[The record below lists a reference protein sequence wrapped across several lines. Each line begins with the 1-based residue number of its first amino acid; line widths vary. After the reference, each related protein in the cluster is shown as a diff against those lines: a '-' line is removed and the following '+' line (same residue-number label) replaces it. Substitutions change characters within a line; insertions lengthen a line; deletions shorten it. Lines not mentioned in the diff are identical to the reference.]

1 MKQSLL
7 FAFVILS
14 FGALAQATNQKDAQ
28 GKKHGVW
35 KKYHEDGKLRYEGT
49 FDHGKE
55 VGEFTFYF
63 PSGDI
68 KAINRFRGKSGV
80 AYSYQFGGDSIL
92 AAEGKYIN
100 SKRDSVWTFYNIGG
114 DVISREDYK
123 NNERH
128 GKSITYFPSGRKAEI
143 TNYANGKKEGEWL
156 QFYETGKP
164 RAKGNYVDN
173 KLEGEVFYYE
183 TTGRIRAK
191 GKYVKGLMDG
201 NWYFFDDA
209 NKIIKTQVWK
219 KGEMISQDPPE
230 VKDEFFEE
238 EEKK

>member
-1 MKQSLL
+1 MKHTLL

-14 FGALAQATNQKDAQ
+14 LGALAQATNQTDAQ

-35 KKYHEDGKLRYEGT
+35 KKYFEDGKLRYEGT

-55 VGEFTFYF
+55 VGEFIFYF

-68 KAINRFRGKSGV
+68 KAINRFRGKTGV

-100 SKRDSVWTFYNIGG
+100 SQRDSIWTFYNIEG
-114 DVISREDYK
+114 DVISREAYK
-123 NNERH
+123 NNERN
-128 GKSITYFPSGRKAEI
+128 GQSITYFTSGRKAEI
-143 TNYANGKKEGEWL
+143 TTYVNGKKEGEWL

-164 RAKGNYVDN
+164 RAKGNYVN
-173 KLEGEVFYYE
+173 NMLQGEVFYYE

-191 GKYVKGLMDG
+191 GKYVQGLMDG

-219 KGEMISQDPPE
+219 RGTMISQDPPE
-230 VKDEFFEE
+230 EKNEFIEA